1 MTFADAISRATDRV
15 YARAGVAAQYQD
27 RDGVVTPC
35 TVLVERDL
43 ARYGEVAQVNART
56 VVVGVRRTEV
66 AGAPRS
72 GERFT
77 LTAGGEVLVVDSLQ
91 ASDEFEHRVFAA

>member
-1 MTFADAISRATDRV
+1 MTFAAALSRTTDRV
-15 YARAGVAAQYQD
+15 YARFGVAADYQD

-35 TVLVERDL
+35 TVVVERDL

-66 AGAPRS
+66 VGAPRS

-77 LTAGGEVLVVDSLQ
+77 LAGGEVLVVDSLQ
-91 ASDEFEHRVFAA
+91 ASDDLEHRVFAA

>member
-1 MTFADAISRATDRV
+1 MTFAAALSRATDRV
-15 YARAGVAAQYQD
+15 YARAGVAADYQD

-43 ARYGEVAQVNART
+43 ARYGEAAQVNVRT
-56 VVVGVRRTEV
+56 AVVGVRRTEV

-77 LTAGGEVLVVDSLQ
+77 LAGGEVLVVDSLQ
-91 ASDEFEHRVFAA
+91 AVDEFEHRVFAA